1 MKKCRITNNLGL
13 KIIALIFSA
22 FLWLIVVNFDNPVT
36 GETYSNIPVTIVND
50 DIITSAGDVYQVVGE
65 QTVSVVV
72 YASRQVQQEIHREDI
87 VATADIRDMDTS
99 TGLVPVKIQIPD
111 YAGDY
116 ESAESI
122 PPNIQIQREKS
133 GKKVLSLIVDTDD
146 TTPAEGYMLGDMTV
160 RPETVTITGAEST
173 LEQID
178 RAVAQ
183 IDIGDITED
192 TQVTADLILYDVY
205 GNVVSQGQLEN
216 NLGEDGITVSVEV
229 LEMKTVPVEV
239 EVSGTP
245 AEGYEYT
252 GSRIEPESVQ
262 ICGKSDALKEVES
275 IRIPASVIDIS
286 DASEPLERTIDI
298 TQYLP
303 DGVSLTDDNA
313 KNITITA
320 MIEESGTRTIDFL
333 VSSIKINNLAENLQV
348 SYEPDAEIRF
358 RFSGEQNVLETLD
371 ISNAV
376 SVDMSEC
383 TTPGTYTL
391 PVKVDVPDGITLT
404 ENVTVRLTVEEK
416 QEEEQNGAENT
427 G

>member
-1 MKKCRITNNLGL
+1 MKKYRLTNNLGL
-13 KIIALIFSA
+13 KIIALVFSA
-22 FLWLIVVNFDNPVT
+22 FLWLIVVNLDNPVS
-36 GETYSNIPVTIVND
+36 GQTYANIPVTIVND

-72 YASRQVQQEIHREDI
+72 YANRQVQQEIHRDDI

-99 TGLVPVKIQIPD
+99 TGLVPVKVQIPD

-116 ESAESI
+116 VSAESI

-133 GKKVLSLIVDTDD
+133 GKKVLSLTVDTDD
-146 TTPAEGYMLGDMTV
+146 TRPADGYMLGDMTV

-183 IDIGDITED
+183 IDIADITED

-205 GNVVSQGQLEN
+205 GNVVNQGQLEN
-216 NLGEDGITVSVEV
+216 NLGDGGITVSVEV
-229 LEMKTVPVEV
+229 LEMKTVPIEV

-245 AEGYEYT
+245 ADGYEYT
-252 GSRIEPESVQ
+252 GCSIEPESVQ
-262 ICGKSDALKEVES
+262 ICGKRDALDDVEA
-275 IRIPASVIDIS
+275 IRIPASVINING
-286 DASEPLERTIDI
+286 ASELVGRTVDI

-313 KNITITA
+313 KNVTVTA
-320 MIEESGTRTIDFL
+320 RIEEAGTRTIDFL
-333 VSSIKINNLAENLQV
+333 VSSIKINNLADNLQV
-348 SYEPDAEIRF
+348 SYEPDAEVHL
-358 RFSGEQNVLETLD
+358 RFSGDQSLLETLD

-383 TTPGTYTL
+383 TTPGVYTL
-391 PVKVDVPDGITLT
+391 PLKVDVPDGITLM
-404 ENVTVRLTVEEK
+404 EEATVRLTVEEK
-416 QEEEQNGAENT
+416 PEEEQNSAENT

>member
-1 MKKCRITNNLGL
+1 MKKYRLTNNLGL
-13 KIIALIFSA
+13 KIIALVFSA
-22 FLWLIVVNFDNPVT
+22 FLWLIVVNLDNPVS
-36 GETYSNIPVTIVND
+36 GQTYANIPVTIVND

-72 YASRQVQQEIHREDI
+72 YANRQVQQEIHRDDI

-99 TGLVPVKIQIPD
+99 TGLVPVKVQIPD

-133 GKKVLSLIVDTDD
+133 GKKVLSLTVDTDD
-146 TTPAEGYMLGDMTV
+146 TRPADGYMLGDMTV

-183 IDIGDITED
+183 IDIADITED

-205 GNVVSQGQLEN
+205 GNVVNQGQLEN
-216 NLGEDGITVSVEV
+216 NLGDGGITVSVEV

-245 AEGYEYT
+245 ADGYEYT
-252 GSRIEPESVQ
+252 GCSIEPESVQ
-262 ICGKSDALKEVES
+262 ICGKSDALDDVEA
-275 IRIPASVIDIS
+275 IRIPASVINING
-286 DASEPLERTIDI
+286 ASESVGRTVDI

-313 KNITITA
+313 KNVTVTA
-320 MIEESGTRTIDFL
+320 RIEEAGTRTIDFL
-333 VSSIKINNLAENLQV
+333 VSSIKINNLADNLQV
-348 SYEPDAEIRF
+348 SYEPDAEVHL
-358 RFSGEQNVLETLD
+358 RFSGDQSLLETLD

-383 TTPGTYTL
+383 TTPGVYTL
-391 PVKVDVPDGITLT
+391 PLKVDVPDGITLM
-404 ENVTVRLTVEEK
+404 EEATVRLTVEEK
-416 QEEEQNGAENT
+416 PEEEQNSAENT